1 MSGDST
7 NQGVAVM
14 KKHSPNPPS
23 PSQSGTDIFSI
34 AQNIDPETL
43 LVQAC
48 ETLASLN
55 ALTTDLAFEFDGAFR
70 HKLLATQQLSVLG
83 ELLVT
88 RALDILV
95 PTADSEA
102 TGRSVS

>member
-1 MSGDST
+1 MR
-7 NQGVAVM
+7 
-14 KKHSPNPPS
+14 KHTPNPPC
-23 PSQSGTDIFSI
+23 PSQSGTDIFCI

-83 ELLVT
+83 ELLVK

-102 TGRSVS
+102 AERSVS

>member
-1 MSGDST
+1 
-7 NQGVAVM
+7 M
-14 KKHSPNPPS
+14 KKITPNPPRLEHCA
-23 PSQSGTDIFSI
+23 GEIFTI
-34 AQNIDPETL
+34 AQNIDTETL

-88 RALDILV
+88 RALDLLV
-95 PTADSEA
+95 PTANSETA
-102 TGRSVS
+102 GLTG

>member
-1 MSGDST
+1 
-7 NQGVAVM
+7 M
-14 KKHSPNPPS
+14 KKITPNPPCS
-23 PSQSGTDIFSI
+23 SQPGTDIFCI
-34 AQNIDPETL
+34 AQGIDPETL

-55 ALTTDLAFEFDGAFR
+55 ALTTDLAFEFHGAFR

-95 PTADSEA
+95 PTADSEVA
-102 TGRSVS
+102 GRAPS

>member
-1 MSGDST
+1 
-7 NQGVAVM
+7 M
-14 KKHSPNPPS
+14 KKHSPNPPC
-23 PSQSGTDIFSI
+23 PSQSGTDIFCI

-55 ALTTDLAFEFDGAFR
+55 AITTDLAFEFDGALR

-102 TGRSVS
+102 AGRTASQH

>member
-1 MSGDST
+1 
-7 NQGVAVM
+7 M
-14 KKHSPNPPS
+14 KKITPNPPCS
-23 PSQSGTDIFSI
+23 NHPGADIFCI
-34 AQNIDPETL
+34 AQGIDPETL

-55 ALTTDLAFEFDGAFR
+55 ALTTDLAFELDGAFR

-95 PTADSEA
+95 PTADSKTQERTA
-102 TGRSVS
+102 SEY

>member
-1 MSGDST
+1 
-7 NQGVAVM
+7 M
-14 KKHSPNPPS
+14 KKHTPNPPC
-23 PSQSGTDIFSI
+23 PSQSGTDIFCI

-83 ELLVT
+83 ELLVK

-95 PTADSEA
+95 PTTDSEA

>member
-1 MSGDST
+1 
-7 NQGVAVM
+7 M
-14 KKHSPNPPS
+14 KKITPNPPC
-23 PSQSGTDIFSI
+23 PSQSGTDIFCI
-34 AQNIDPETL
+34 AQNIDLETL

-95 PTADSEA
+95 PTVDSEG
-102 TGRSVS
+102 TGRTSP

>member
-1 MSGDST
+1 
-7 NQGVAVM
+7 M
-14 KKHSPNPPS
+14 KKHSPNPPC
-23 PSQSGTDIFSI
+23 PSQSGADIFCI

-95 PTADSEA
+95 PSVDSEG
-102 TGRSVS
+102 TGRTSP

>member
-1 MSGDST
+1 
-7 NQGVAVM
+7 M
-14 KKHSPNPPS
+14 KKITPNPPC

-88 RALDILV
+88 RALDILA

-102 TGRSVS
+102 AGRSVS

>member
-1 MSGDST
+1 
-7 NQGVAVM
+7 M
-14 KKHSPNPPS
+14 KKITPNPPCLD
-23 PSQSGTDIFSI
+23 QSATQIFTI
-34 AQNIDPETL
+34 DQNIDPETL

-95 PTADSEA
+95 PTADSK
-102 TGRSVS
+102 TQGRTASEY

>member
-1 MSGDST
+1 
-7 NQGVAVM
+7 M
-14 KKHSPNPPS
+14 KKHSPNPPC
-23 PSQSGTDIFSI
+23 PSQSGTDIFCI

-83 ELLVT
+83 ELLVK

-95 PTADSEA
+95 LTADSEA

>member
-1 MSGDST
+1 
-7 NQGVAVM
+7 M
-14 KKHSPNPPS
+14 KKITPNPPCS
-23 PSQSGTDIFSI
+23 GQSGTDIFCI
-34 AQNIDPETL
+34 AQDIDPETL

-70 HKLLATQQLSVLG
+70 HKLLATQQLSVLS

-95 PTADSEA
+95 PTADSKA
-102 TGRSVS
+102 AAGTAS

>member
-1 MSGDST
+1 
-7 NQGVAVM
+7 M
-14 KKHSPNPPS
+14 KKITPNPS
-23 PSQSGTDIFSI
+23 CPSQSGTDIFCI

-83 ELLVT
+83 ELLVK

-95 PTADSEA
+95 LTADSEA

>member
-1 MSGDST
+1 
-7 NQGVAVM
+7 M

-23 PSQSGTDIFSI
+23 PSQSGTDIFCI